1 MADKVIIFG
10 KSSWPHTNQARS
22 AYGDGATYVDVVS
35 EPDKLKE
42 MLKFSKGV
50 RKVPV
55 IVEGKKVE
63 IGYGGSWG
71 VWLLIGDE
79 SQGYILLNPKSQEP
93 NLKLSGVRFQVSGR
107 TDRKAKLE
115 PWNPNTE
122 TLALGICNLEF

>member
-10 KSSWPHTNQARS
+10 KSSWPYTSQARS
-22 AYGDGATYVDVVS
+22 AYGDSATYVDVVS

-42 MLKFSKGV
+42 MLEFSKGV

-71 VWLLIGDE
+71 VWRLIGDE
-79 SQGYILLNPKSQEP
+79 SQGDILLNPKSQAP
-93 NLKLSGVRFQVSGR
+93 NYK
-107 TDRKAKLE
+107 
-115 PWNPNTE
+115 
-122 TLALGICNLEF
+122 

>member
-10 KSSWPHTNQARS
+10 KSSWPYTSQARS
-22 AYGDGATYVDVVS
+22 AYGEGAAYVDVVR

-71 VWLLIGDE
+71 VWRLIGDE
-79 SQGYILLNPKSQEP
+79 L
-93 NLKLSGVRFQVSGR
+93 R
-107 TDRKAKLE
+107 TDGNELNRIDPYYSVLSWERRFSHLE
-115 PWNPNTE
+115 
-122 TLALGICNLEF
+122 